1 MKLIIFGGGRWA
13 HEICKE
19 ANKLSFLKRIILIT
33 NNYNFKKNNYGK
45 KIILLKN
52 FSKKIIDKKT
62 KIIIANKSEKHVDA
76 LKKVSNFKNHILIE
90 KPLFTKLD
98 DIKYVVSKKNIF
110 FSRIWSFDKYL
121 LSFTNLTQN
130 YRIKK
135 ISIYWHDPF
144 KERRFNQIKKHNLR
158 FKYSLDIFSHL
169 LNIIEIITKQ
179 RIKKIDKFLIKKN
192 DKNESIFSFNLN
204 KIKCNFLIS
213 RIKKKRKR
221 CIILF
226 DSNKHTHSLDFSNNT
241 KILKPKKI
249 KNNINYNYKNTKNLK
264 KMIKYFLL
272 ESNTKKLDINYG
284 IKYLEL
290 YYKFLK

>member
-13 HEICKE
+13 YEICKE

-33 NNYNFKKNNYGK
+33 NNYNLNKDNYSK

-62 KIIIANKSEKHVDA
+62 KIIIANKSEKHVEA
-76 LKKVSNFKNHILIE
+76 LKKISNIKNHILIE
-90 KPLFTKLD
+90 KPLFTKLG
-98 DIKYVVSKKNIF
+98 DIKYIASKKNIF

-121 LSFTNLTQN
+121 LSFTNLTQHHG
-130 YRIKK
+130 IKK

-144 KERRFNQIKKHNLR
+144 IERRFNQIKKHNLR

-179 RIKKIDKFLIKKN
+179 RIEKINEFFIKKN
-192 DKNESIFSFNLN
+192 NKNESIFSFNFN

-221 CIILF
+221 CIKLV
-226 DSNKHTHSLDFSNNT
+226 DSNKHIHSLDFSNNT

-249 KNNINYNYKNTKNLK
+249 KNNINYNYKTTKNLK

-272 ESNTKKLDINYG
+272 GSNYHKLDINYG

-290 YYKFLK
+290 YYRYLK